1 MFYLKNQLY
10 LNVLTSSIS
19 KKVFEKLQTY
29 DKVANI
35 MVILLACI
43 VVLYCGYVLFK
54 VKEKQAI
61 IRSLVIISMLFIAS
75 IIFYLMFLRNIY
87 YDILIN
93 LLISIGL
100 LIIILIIALFKIR
113 KHIF

>member
-19 KKVFEKLQTY
+19 KRVFEKLQTY

-61 IRSLVIISMLFIAS
+61 IRSLVIISM
-75 IIFYLMFLRNIY
+75 YL
-87 YDILIN
+87 
-93 LLISIGL
+93 
-100 LIIILIIALFKIR
+100 
-113 KHIF
+113 